1 MTYMVYIY
9 IKELFNYCPARMPP
23 SLRKY
28 EFPVAEPLCLQLKCY
43 SENLN
48 LP

>member
-1 MTYMVYIY
+1 MVCIY
-9 IKELFNYCPARMPP
+9 IKNLFNYCPSIMAP
-23 SLRKY
+23 LFRKF
-28 EFPVAEPLCLQLKCY
+28 EFPVAKPLCLQLKCY